1 MDITLK
7 VIYKNERLQNLRKAA
22 GLSQSQLA
30 SMAGISVQVLQ
41 QYERGTRD
49 LNGAKLATLLK
60 LCNALTC
67 RLSDIITDEGT
78 LALLAQYDKR

>member
-67 RLSDIITDEGT
+67 KLSDIITDKGT